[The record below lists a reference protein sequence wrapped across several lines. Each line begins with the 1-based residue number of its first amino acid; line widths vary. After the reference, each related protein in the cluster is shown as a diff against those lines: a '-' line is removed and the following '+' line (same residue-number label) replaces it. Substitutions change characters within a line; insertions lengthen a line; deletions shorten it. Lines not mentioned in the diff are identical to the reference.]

1 MPSFVVPALGLV
13 LTAAGCG
20 GRSYLQSA
28 RALPPGTSR
37 VTVSTALASVQVGD
51 DNMPALNP
59 AVAVRH
65 GLATGLEVT
74 ASAWLLGGVVGFKTQ
89 VVGEADG
96 TGLAV
101 AVGAAGGARKTAV
114 YDVDYTPGTEN
125 AGYSYFVVATGEAN
139 LTVSTRD
146 RSGQDRYL
154 VLFAE
159 IDRTPERAWVWEQV
173 MAGNAGVALGVAG
186 PRWSFEFG
194 LKGDGLGDTV
204 RGQLALGRS
213 F

>member
-1 MPSFVVPALGLV
+1 
-13 LTAAGCG
+13 
-20 GRSYLQSA
+20 
-28 RALPPGTSR
+28 
-37 VTVSTALASVQVGD
+37 
-51 DNMPALNP
+51 
-59 AVAVRH
+59 
-65 GLATGLEVT
+65 
-74 ASAWLLGGVVGFKTQ
+74 
-89 VVGEADG
+89 
-96 TGLAV
+96 
-101 AVGAAGGARKTAV
+101 
-114 YDVDYTPGTEN
+114 VDYTPGTEN